1 MEKGRPYQECVWL
14 LNSLKKSNPHKSSPR
29 QNLRLIWKFELINF
43 SLAFETIW
51 NITELDLILRLSDI
65 FELKNGSFW
74 HDFSEKFCV
83 GVSDFRNLVY
93 ENVFVWKKY
102 QMHKKKWNV
111 VADRRSNVLGGLR
124 RFAVKF
130 CVNKHH
136 NKLTYLRLRFCI
148 LIDVPPYQ
156 PTRVVIP
163 QPATLSQN
171 PIICSTVT
179 WWRTDKITSLWHH
192 TMCRR

>member
-14 LNSLKKSNPHKSSPR
+14 LNSLKIIKPTQPRPR
-29 QNLRLIWKFELINF
+29 QMFVPLKTCTW
-43 SLAFETIW
+43 AFAW
-51 NITELDLILRLSDI
+51 
-65 FELKNGSFW
+65 
-74 HDFSEKFCV
+74 
-83 GVSDFRNLVY
+83 VY
-93 ENVFVWKKY
+93 ENVFFVQTKY
-102 QMHKKKWNV
+102 QMHEKKWNV

>member
-1 MEKGRPYQECVWL
+1 MEKGRPYQECVEFTKIIKPTQTPPTPNFEFVGVLESWFHQ
-14 LNSLKKSNPHKSSPR
+14 NWFENFEWFEIQSKSSHSDDYLKSLFLLKPVR
-29 QNLRLIWKFELINF
+29 GRLRGFMEMF
-43 SLAFETIW
+43 FT
-51 NITELDLILRLSDI
+51 
-65 FELKNGSFW
+65 
-74 HDFSEKFCV
+74 
-83 GVSDFRNLVY
+83 
-93 ENVFVWKKY
+93 KY
-102 QMHKKKWNV
+102 QMHEKKWNV